1 MPTFLVRKVKRRM
14 KLNNSEVLSLTQML
28 YHMKCSNYFDFSY
41 ELNSL
46 HEKLNSHLIHALSF
60 APVSQFEKVEEA
72 CMTHNDDFFETISDE
87 SEQKESILE
96 ITIKDLLCLERINVY
111 RDGDKKS
118 LLFEKGITKSALD
131 INLDDGTE
139 ILFDITQIERRE
151 GMLKVE
157 AAMGEVIFNIQK
169 FPKSWTVL
177 LLDQLYKVV

>member
-1 MPTFLVRKVKRRM
+1 M

>member
-14 KLNNSEVLSLTQML
+14 KLNNSELLSLTQML

>member
-1 MPTFLVRKVKRRM
+1 M

-28 YHMKCSNYFDFSY
+28 YHMKRSNYFDFSY

-87 SEQKESILE
+87 YEQKESILE

>member
-1 MPTFLVRKVKRRM
+1 MPTFLVRKVKRQM

-28 YHMKCSNYFDFSY
+28 YHMKCSNYFEFSH

-46 HEKLNSHLIHALSF
+46 HEKLNSHLIYALSL
-60 APVSQFEKVEEA
+60 APVSQLEKVEEV

-87 SEQKESILE
+87 TERKESILE
-96 ITIKDLLCLERINVY
+96 ITIKDLLCLECINVY
-111 RDGDKKS
+111 HDGDKKS

-139 ILFDITQIERRE
+139 ILFDVTEIERRDNI
-151 GMLKVE
+151 LKVE
-157 AAMGEVIFNIQK
+157 TAMGEIIFNVQK
-169 FPKSWTVL
+169 FPKSWTAL